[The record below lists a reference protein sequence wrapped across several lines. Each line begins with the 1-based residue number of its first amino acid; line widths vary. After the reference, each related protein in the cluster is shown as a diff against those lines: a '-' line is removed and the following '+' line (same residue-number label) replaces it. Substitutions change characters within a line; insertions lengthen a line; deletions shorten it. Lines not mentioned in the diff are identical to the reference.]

1 MNWGKKCLIYERMR
15 IEYQRIEEEILS
27 IERQLEGLPEGS
39 LTCARNA
46 THYKWYYSDGHGQ
59 IYIPKRNRGFAE
71 QLAMKKY
78 LVLKLKELRNEKRAI
93 ESYLEKHDENQNVA
107 DELLINNSEY
117 QKLLLPNFK
126 PLTKELQEWEEAPYP
141 VNQKYPQQLI
151 HKTTSGKCVRS
162 KSEAIISTLLS
173 ANKIPFRYECEL
185 KLGEIIIFPD
195 FTILHPETRKIYYWE
210 HFGRMDDEAYNRN
223 VPIKLQTYISQGIIP
238 SVRLITTYET
248 MKNPLSAETVERIIK
263 EYFL

>member
-1 MNWGKKCLIYERMR
+1 MIYERMQ
-15 IEYQRIEEEILS
+15 IEHQRIEEEILS
-27 IERQLEGLPEGS
+27 IERQLKDLPEGS
-39 LTCARNA
+39 LTCARNGG
-46 THYKWYYSDGHGQ
+46 HYKWYYSDGHSQ
-59 IYIPKRNRGFAE
+59 IYIPKRNRVFAE
-71 QLAMKKY
+71 KLATKKY
-78 LVLKLKELRNEKRAI
+78 LILKLKELRNEKGAI
-93 ESYLEKHDENQNVA
+93 ESYLKKHNENQNLA

-117 QKLLLPNFK
+117 QKLLVSNFK
-126 PLTKELQEWEEAPYP
+126 PLSRELREWEEALYP

-173 ANKIPFRYECEL
+173 ANRIPFRYECEL
-185 KLGEIIIFPD
+185 KLGEIIIYPD

-210 HFGRMDDEAYNRN
+210 HFGRMEDALYNRN

-238 SVRLITTYET
+238 SIQLITTYET
-248 MKNPLSAETVERIIK
+248 MEKPLSSESVERIIK